1 MSDQVQYVRD
11 LLPIRAVRCQYNWR
25 LVDYYGSC
33 KGEKR
38 RNGKPCVHLVGEYVC
53 DYFQADFNPRFK
65 GGKLRGTARA
75 RTHIIR

>member
-1 MSDQVQYVRD
+1 MNERIQYVRD

-38 RNGKPCVHLVGEYVC
+38 RNKKKCVHLIGEYVC
-53 DYFQADFNPRFK
+53 NYFQADFNPRFHVGRLK
-65 GGKLRGTARA
+65 GNARA
-75 RTHIIR
+75 LRDN